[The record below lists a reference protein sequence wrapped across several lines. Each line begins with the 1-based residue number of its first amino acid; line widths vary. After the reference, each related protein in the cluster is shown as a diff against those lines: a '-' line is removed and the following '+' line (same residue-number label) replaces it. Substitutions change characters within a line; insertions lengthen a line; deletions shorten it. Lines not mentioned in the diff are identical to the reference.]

1 MMRKTPTHHMSG
13 RVAGLSRFIVV
24 APVIG
29 LFVAAVALTALAS
42 IDVVRIILEVLQRES
57 SLKLTLVAF
66 IEVADVY
73 LLSIV
78 LYIISLGLYELFI
91 DENVALPRWLQIH
104 TLEDLKEKLVSVVVV
119 VLAVFTIWGDELRIW
134 GGLWSSVQPWL
145 RMLVN
150 MAVPDVGS

>member
-1 MMRKTPTHHMSG
+1 MSG

-119 VLAVFTIWGDELRIW
+119 VLAVFFLGKVIEATDSLNVLYLGTGI
-134 GGLWSSVQPWL
+134 
-145 RMLVN
+145 
-150 MAVPDVGS
+150 AVMIAALGYFVGRVLLHQGE